1 MAEALRSVGATVEIH
16 DDHFPADA
24 RDQDWLVEVGRRG
37 WVVLMKDKRVR
48 RVELER
54 EALLSAGV
62 RAFVLTSGNLT
73 GPEMAE
79 IFARHLRRMAQM
91 IVSHRDPFVAGVSR
105 GRVMIY
111 RLKG

>member
-1 MAEALRSVGATVEIH
+1 MTETLRSLGATVEIH
-16 DDHFPADA
+16 DDHFAADA
-24 RDQDWLVEVGRRG
+24 RDQDWLLEVGRRG
-37 WVVLMKDKRVR
+37 WIVLMKDKRVR

-54 EALLSAGV
+54 EALISAGV

-79 IFARHLRRMAQM
+79 IFARHLWRMARM
-91 IVSHRDPFVAGVSR
+91 TASNRAPFVAGVSR
-105 GRVMIY
+105 GRVTIY